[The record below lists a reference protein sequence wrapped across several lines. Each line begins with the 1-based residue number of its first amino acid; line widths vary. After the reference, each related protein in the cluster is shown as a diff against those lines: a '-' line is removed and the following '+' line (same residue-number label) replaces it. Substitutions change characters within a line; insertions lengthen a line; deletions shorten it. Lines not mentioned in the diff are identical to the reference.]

1 MFITSLNINK
11 DIVVIAIELGTTS
24 PSFYVVEH
32 KVIINFDFKGKKPL
46 WFMKKIIM
54 VWHFA

>member
-24 PSFYVVEH
+24 PCFYVVEH

-54 VWHFA
+54 V